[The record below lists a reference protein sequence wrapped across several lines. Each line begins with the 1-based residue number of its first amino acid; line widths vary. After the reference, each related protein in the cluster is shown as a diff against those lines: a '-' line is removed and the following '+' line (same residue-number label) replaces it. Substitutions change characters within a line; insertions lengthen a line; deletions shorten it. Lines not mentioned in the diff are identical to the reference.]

1 MSWRTFLA
9 PSMALPVGI
18 LAVIVLMVVP
28 IPPAMLDLFFVLNIA
43 LSVAV
48 LMAAMNAEKPLDFS
62 SFPSVLLF
70 ATLMRLAL
78 NVASTRV
85 VLMNGHEGEAAAGKV
100 IEAFGAFLI
109 GGNFAVGLFVFMILM
124 IINLVV
130 VTKGAGRVSEVSA
143 RFTLDALPGKQMAID
158 ADLAAGLMT
167 ADEAKARR
175 REIATEA
182 DFYGSMDGA
191 SKFVKGDAIAAL
203 LILLVNII
211 AGFVL
216 GMATHDLTAGEA
228 GQVYVTLAVGDAL
241 VASIPAL
248 LLSIAAA
255 VIVTRVADSRDLTG
269 QIGGQLAE
277 PGIWLPVGC
286 ILAAMG
292 MIPAMPQTVFLP
304 LAAGAFALWRMLSK
318 RKKFVPA
325 EEPEPAPDPTRI
337 ALGDVSEQALVTVEL
352 GFGLVHLAD
361 EKRGAPLVA
370 RLTGLRRQLCQ
381 AFGFVVPQFRIKDSF
396 DLAPDAYRVTLG
408 GAPLGTGK
416 LKADR
421 MLAIDTGEAGRL
433 AEIPGEATLDPSFG
447 CPAIWIEP
455 AARDLAVAE
464 GYLVVDAE
472 SVVATHVNQLLS
484 ARPQELLGP
493 DQVRELLDMVR
504 ERNAQLVETITPQ
517 PLSLAAITRLLRALL
532 ADGITLAHPIPVLSS
547 LSQAAQ
553 QTTDHE
559 RLVDMLRA
567 DLGPMLV
574 GSLCPPDQRLP
585 VITLAAQLEEMVVGG
600 MQDPA
605 SGAIVIEP
613 DLARSIGERIA
624 AIMAERPHGAGAPAL
639 IVQPRARRPLAGLL
653 RLRAPGCTVLSINEL
668 PVSQPIEVIAV
679 VGGEDDGAAQAPPAQ
694 PGAQAPAQAAAEA
707 APQDAAQPGPGAGP
721 AAGMEMKTEAMAA

>member
-1 MSWRTFLA
+1 VTWRSFVTPA
-9 PSMALPVGI
+9 MALPVGI
-18 LAVIVLMVVP
+18 LTVIVLMVVP
-28 IPPAMLDLFFVLNIA
+28 IPPVMLDIFFVLNIA

-70 ATLMRLAL
+70 ATLLRLAL

-109 GGNFAVGLFVFMILM
+109 GGSFAVGLFVFMILM

-167 ADEAKARR
+167 SDEAKARR

-203 LILLVNII
+203 LILLVNIV

-216 GMATHDLTAGEA
+216 GMATHGLSASESGEL
-228 GQVYVTLAVGDAL
+228 YVTLAVGDAL
-241 VASIPAL
+241 VASVPAL

-255 VIVTRVADSRDLTG
+255 VIVTRVSDTRDLTG
-269 QIGGQLAE
+269 QIGGQFAE
-277 PGIWLPVGC
+277 PAIWLPVGC

-304 LAAGAFALWRMLSK
+304 LAAGAFALWRMLGK
-318 RKKFVPA
+318 RKKFVPL
-325 EEPEPAPDPTRI
+325 EEPDPAPDANRI
-337 ALGDVSEQALVTVEL
+337 AIEDVSEQALVTVEL

-361 EKRGAPLVA
+361 EKRGAPLVS

-381 AFGFVVPQFRIKDSF
+381 SFGFVIPQFRIRDSF
-396 DLAPDAYRVTLG
+396 ELAPDRYRITLG
-408 GAPLGTGK
+408 GAPLGTGE
-416 LKADR
+416 LRADR
-421 MLAIDTGEAGRL
+421 MLAIDTGEAGKL
-433 AEIPGEATLDPSFG
+433 APLPGEATHDPSFG
-447 CPAIWIEP
+447 CPAVWID
-455 AARDLAVAE
+455 ASTRDLAVAE

-484 ARPQELLGP
+484 QRPQDLLGP
-493 DQVRELLDMVR
+493 DEVRELLDMMR

-517 PLSLAAITRLLRALL
+517 PLSLAAVTRLLRALL
-532 ADGITLAHPIPVLSS
+532 ADGISLAHPIPVLAS

-553 QTTDHE
+553 QTTEHE

-574 GSLCPPDQRLP
+574 GSLCGPDERLP
-585 VITLAAQLEEMVVGG
+585 VITLSADLEEMVVGG
-600 MQDPA
+600 MQDPTN
-605 SGAIVIEP
+605 GNVVIEP

-624 AIMAERPHGAGAPAL
+624 AILAERNSVAGTPAL

-653 RLRAPGCTVLSINEL
+653 RLRAPGCAVLSINEL

-679 VGGEDDGAAQAPPAQ
+679 VGGGDDRSPSQMGEAIEAEDITTKERVA
-694 PGAQAPAQAAAEA
+694 
-707 APQDAAQPGPGAGP
+707 
-721 AAGMEMKTEAMAA
+721 

>member
-1 MSWRTFLA
+1 VSLRTFFSPA
-9 PSMALPVGI
+9 MALPAGI
-18 LAVIVLMVVP
+18 LMIIVLMVVP
-28 IPPAMLDLFFVLNIA
+28 IPVVLLDLFFVLNIA
-43 LSVAV
+43 LAVAV

-70 ATLMRLAL
+70 ATLLRLAL

-85 VLMNGHEGEAAAGKV
+85 VLVNGHEGEAAAGKV
-100 IEAFGAFLI
+100 IEAFGAFLV

-203 LILLVNII
+203 LILGVNII
-211 AGFVL
+211 AGFAL
-216 GMATHDLTAGEA
+216 GMVSHGLTASEA
-228 GQVYVTLAVGDAL
+228 AERYITLAVGDAL
-241 VASIPAL
+241 VASVPAL

-255 VIVTRVADSRDLTG
+255 AIVTRVSDSRDLTG
-269 QIGGQLAE
+269 QIGGQFAD
-277 PGIWLPVGC
+277 PRIWLPVGF

-292 MIPAMPQTVFLP
+292 AIPAMPQSVFFP
-304 LAAGAFALWRMLSK
+304 LSAGAFALWHMLRK
-318 RKKFVPA
+318 RKAAAVVAAK
-325 EEPEPAPDPTRI
+325 EPEVRPDPASI
-337 ALGDVSEQALVTVEL
+337 AIEDVSDQSLVTIEL

-361 EKRGAPLVA
+361 QRRGAPLVT
-370 RLTGLRRQLCQ
+370 RLTGLRRQLCE

-396 DLAPDAYRVTLG
+396 DLAPDRYRVTLG
-408 GAPLGTGK
+408 GAPLGSGQ
-416 LKADR
+416 LRPDR
-421 MLAIDTGEAGRL
+421 LLAIDTGEAG
-433 AEIPGEATLDPSFG
+433 PGANVRGEETRDPSFG
-447 CPAIWIEP
+447 CPALWIEP
-455 AARDLAVAE
+455 GQRDLAVAE

-472 SVVATHVNQLLS
+472 SVVATHINQLLA

-493 DQVRELLDMVR
+493 DQVRELLDAVR
-504 ERNAQLVETITPQ
+504 ERHSQLIETITPQ
-517 PLSLAAITRLLRALL
+517 PLTLAAITRLLRALL
-532 ADGITLAHPIPVLSS
+532 ADGITLAHPLPVLAS

-553 QTTDHE
+553 QTTDHD

-567 DLGPMLV
+567 DLGPLLV
-574 GSLCPPDQRLP
+574 GSLCPPDERLP
-585 VITLAAQLEEMVVGG
+585 VITLAAELEEMVVGG
-600 MQDPA
+600 LHDPA
-605 SGAIVIEP
+605 TGQIVIEP

-624 AIMAERPHGAGAPAL
+624 AILAKRTAGGPTPAL
-639 IVQPRARRPLAGLL
+639 IVQPRARRPLAALL
-653 RLRAPGCTVLSINEL
+653 RLRAPACAVLSINEL
-668 PVSQPIEVIAV
+668 PAAQPIEVISI
-679 VGGEDDGAAQAPPAQ
+679 VGGEEQAPPQ
-694 PGAQAPAQAAAEA
+694 LTGGPEMIEHEREPLAA
-707 APQDAAQPGPGAGP
+707 
-721 AAGMEMKTEAMAA
+721 